1 MSVHTLSLQGG
12 LTSTWF
18 QLTGNVS
25 PTLYRVLKLLPM
37 GGASDV
43 APAVL
48 VEGDHK
54 HKPRPANTH

>member
-1 MSVHTLSLQGG
+1 MV
-12 LTSTWF
+12 STVREHF
-18 QLTGNVS
+18 SNVCIEF
-25 PTLYRVLKLLPM
+25 LKLLPM